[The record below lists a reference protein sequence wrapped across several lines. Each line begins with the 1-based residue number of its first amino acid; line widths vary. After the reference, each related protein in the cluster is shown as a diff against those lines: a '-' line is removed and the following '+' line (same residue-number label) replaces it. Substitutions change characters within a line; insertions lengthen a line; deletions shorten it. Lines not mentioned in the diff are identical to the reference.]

1 MVGIQEKDL
10 TDLPVKIMDNL
21 DLIPSYIDFQ
31 DFTKYLYQ
39 NTNNE
44 YEETH
49 LLEPLFNPLK
59 KKYDVILLDV
69 PPFSIEITRN
79 AVIFSDFAL
88 ISLQTHDDSLS
99 GAEEY
104 VNTLSK
110 LQQEYQLDIEII
122 GILPMLHDARNGVDQ
137 TIIQSAK
144 DEFGEENVFTNIV
157 TQMARIK
164 RFPINGITDKDRFDK
179 RVLDKYQQ
187 VTDELLSRIGLFI
200 DDKEP
205 SKMPSKKPN
214 ILQRR
219 VTGAVKPSE
228 EYHATDNATKKEN
241 KSSSMPK
248 NQKKSLKVSA
258 ETYKDMKVL
267 KTIEHVSFDYEIIQ
281 LLIDQYYKDMTEEQ
295 QRRYTV
301 LRENM

>member
-1 MVGIQEKDL
+1 MDIPDVVKAIQSRDEALTIVIGNQKGGVGKTTNTYLIAYTLAKMGIHTLVADLDPQANATKTLMLTKSQQEDTVYSIKKTLMVGVQEKDL

-110 LQQEYQLDIEII
+110 LQQEYQLDIEVI

-164 RFPINGITDKDRFDK
+164 RFPINGITNKDRFDK

-200 DDKEP
+200 DDKEA
-205 SKMPSKKPN
+205 K
-214 ILQRR
+214 
-219 VTGAVKPSE
+219 
-228 EYHATDNATKKEN
+228 
-241 KSSSMPK
+241 
-248 NQKKSLKVSA
+248 
-258 ETYKDMKVL
+258 
-267 KTIEHVSFDYEIIQ
+267 
-281 LLIDQYYKDMTEEQ
+281 
-295 QRRYTV
+295 
-301 LRENM
+301 

>member
-1 MVGIQEKDL
+1 MDIPDVVKAIQSRDEALTIVIGNQKGGVGKTTNTYLIAYTLAKMGIHTLVADLDPQANATKTLMLTKSQQEDTVYSIKKTLMVGVQEKDL
-10 TDLPVKIMDNL
+10 TDLPVKIMD
-21 DLIPSYIDFQ
+21 
-31 DFTKYLYQ
+31 
-39 NTNNE
+39 NE

-110 LQQEYQLDIEII
+110 LQQEYQLDIEVI

-200 DDKEP
+200 DDKEA
-205 SKMPSKKPN
+205 K
-214 ILQRR
+214 
-219 VTGAVKPSE
+219 
-228 EYHATDNATKKEN
+228 
-241 KSSSMPK
+241 
-248 NQKKSLKVSA
+248 
-258 ETYKDMKVL
+258 
-267 KTIEHVSFDYEIIQ
+267 
-281 LLIDQYYKDMTEEQ
+281 
-295 QRRYTV
+295 
-301 LRENM
+301 

>member
-1 MVGIQEKDL
+1 MDIPDVVKAIQSRDEALTIVIGNQKGGVGKTTNTYLIAYTLAKMGIHTLVADLDPQANATKTLMLTKSQQEDTVYSIKKTLMVGVQEKDL

-110 LQQEYQLDIEII
+110 LQQEYQLDIEVI

-200 DDKEP
+200 IDDKEA
-205 SKMPSKKPN
+205 K
-214 ILQRR
+214 
-219 VTGAVKPSE
+219 
-228 EYHATDNATKKEN
+228 
-241 KSSSMPK
+241 
-248 NQKKSLKVSA
+248 
-258 ETYKDMKVL
+258 
-267 KTIEHVSFDYEIIQ
+267 
-281 LLIDQYYKDMTEEQ
+281 
-295 QRRYTV
+295 
-301 LRENM
+301 

>member
-1 MVGIQEKDL
+1 MNIPDVVKAIQSRDEALTIVIGNQKGGVGKTTNTYLIAYTLAKMGIHTLVADLDPQANATKTLMLTKSQQEDTVYSIKKTLMVGVQEKDL

-110 LQQEYQLDIEII
+110 LQQEYQLDIEVI

-179 RVLDKYQQ
+179 R
-187 VTDELLSRIGLFI
+187 
-200 DDKEP
+200 
-205 SKMPSKKPN
+205 
-214 ILQRR
+214 
-219 VTGAVKPSE
+219 
-228 EYHATDNATKKEN
+228 
-241 KSSSMPK
+241 
-248 NQKKSLKVSA
+248 
-258 ETYKDMKVL
+258 
-267 KTIEHVSFDYEIIQ
+267 
-281 LLIDQYYKDMTEEQ
+281 
-295 QRRYTV
+295 
-301 LRENM
+301 

>member
-1 MVGIQEKDL
+1 MYIPDVVKAIQSRDEALTIVIGNQKGGVGKTTNTYLIAYTLAKMGIHTLVADLDPQANATKTLMLTKSQQEDTVYSIKKTLMVGVQEKDL

-110 LQQEYQLDIEII
+110 LQQEYQLDIEVI

-200 DDKEP
+200 DDKEA
-205 SKMPSKKPN
+205 K
-214 ILQRR
+214 
-219 VTGAVKPSE
+219 
-228 EYHATDNATKKEN
+228 
-241 KSSSMPK
+241 
-248 NQKKSLKVSA
+248 
-258 ETYKDMKVL
+258 
-267 KTIEHVSFDYEIIQ
+267 
-281 LLIDQYYKDMTEEQ
+281 
-295 QRRYTV
+295 
-301 LRENM
+301 

>member
-1 MVGIQEKDL
+1 MDIPDVVKAIQSRDEALTIVIGNQKGGVGKTTNTYLIAYTLAKMGIHTLVADLDPQANATKTLMLTKSQQEDTVYSIKKTLMVGVQEKDL

-110 LQQEYQLDIEII
+110 LQQEYQLNIEVI

-200 DDKEP
+200 DDKEA
-205 SKMPSKKPN
+205 K
-214 ILQRR
+214 
-219 VTGAVKPSE
+219 
-228 EYHATDNATKKEN
+228 
-241 KSSSMPK
+241 
-248 NQKKSLKVSA
+248 
-258 ETYKDMKVL
+258 
-267 KTIEHVSFDYEIIQ
+267 
-281 LLIDQYYKDMTEEQ
+281 
-295 QRRYTV
+295 
-301 LRENM
+301 

>member
-1 MVGIQEKDL
+1 MDIPDVVKAIQSRDEALTIVIGNQKGGVGKTTNTYLIAYTLAKMGIHTLVADLDPQANATKTLMLTKSQQEDTVYSIKKTLMVGVQEKDL

-104 VNTLSK
+104 VSTLSK
-110 LQQEYQLDIEII
+110 LQQEYQLDIEVI

-200 DDKEP
+200 DDKEA
-205 SKMPSKKPN
+205 K
-214 ILQRR
+214 
-219 VTGAVKPSE
+219 
-228 EYHATDNATKKEN
+228 
-241 KSSSMPK
+241 
-248 NQKKSLKVSA
+248 
-258 ETYKDMKVL
+258 
-267 KTIEHVSFDYEIIQ
+267 
-281 LLIDQYYKDMTEEQ
+281 
-295 QRRYTV
+295 
-301 LRENM
+301 

>member
-1 MVGIQEKDL
+1 MDIPDVVKAIQSRDEALTIVIGNQKGGVGKTTNTYLIAYTLAKMGIHTLVADLDPQANATKTLMLTKSQQEDTVYSIKKTLMVGVQEKDL

-110 LQQEYQLDIEII
+110 LQQEYQLDIEVI

-164 RFPINGITDKDRFDK
+164 RFPINGITDNDRFDK

-200 DDKEP
+200 DDKEA
-205 SKMPSKKPN
+205 K
-214 ILQRR
+214 
-219 VTGAVKPSE
+219 
-228 EYHATDNATKKEN
+228 
-241 KSSSMPK
+241 
-248 NQKKSLKVSA
+248 
-258 ETYKDMKVL
+258 
-267 KTIEHVSFDYEIIQ
+267 
-281 LLIDQYYKDMTEEQ
+281 
-295 QRRYTV
+295 
-301 LRENM
+301 

>member
-1 MVGIQEKDL
+1 MDIPDVVKAIQSRDEALTIVIGNQKGGVGKTTNTYLIAYTLAKMGIHTLVADLDPQANATKTLMLTKSQQEDTVYSIKKTLMVGVQEKDL

-110 LQQEYQLDIEII
+110 LQQEYQLDIEVI

-144 DEFGEENVFTNIV
+144 DEFGAENVFTNIV

-200 DDKEP
+200 DDKEA
-205 SKMPSKKPN
+205 K
-214 ILQRR
+214 
-219 VTGAVKPSE
+219 
-228 EYHATDNATKKEN
+228 
-241 KSSSMPK
+241 
-248 NQKKSLKVSA
+248 
-258 ETYKDMKVL
+258 
-267 KTIEHVSFDYEIIQ
+267 
-281 LLIDQYYKDMTEEQ
+281 
-295 QRRYTV
+295 
-301 LRENM
+301 

>member
-1 MVGIQEKDL
+1 MDIPDVVKAIQSRDEALTIVIGNQKGGVGKTTNTYLIAYTLAKMGIHTLVADLDPQANATKTLMLTKSQQEDTVYSIKKTLMVGVQEKDL
-10 TDLPVKIMDNL
+10 IDLPVKIMDNL

-110 LQQEYQLDIEII
+110 LQQEYQLDIEVI

-200 DDKEP
+200 DDKEA
-205 SKMPSKKPN
+205 K
-214 ILQRR
+214 
-219 VTGAVKPSE
+219 
-228 EYHATDNATKKEN
+228 
-241 KSSSMPK
+241 
-248 NQKKSLKVSA
+248 
-258 ETYKDMKVL
+258 
-267 KTIEHVSFDYEIIQ
+267 
-281 LLIDQYYKDMTEEQ
+281 
-295 QRRYTV
+295 
-301 LRENM
+301 

>member
-1 MVGIQEKDL
+1 MDIPDVVKAIQSRDEALTIVIGNQKGGVGKTTNTYLIAYTLAKMGIHTLVADLDPQANATKTLMLTKSQQEDTVYSIKKTLMVGVQEKDL

-110 LQQEYQLDIEII
+110 LQQEYQLDIEVI

-144 DEFGEENVFTNIV
+144 NEFGEENVFTNIV

-200 DDKEP
+200 DDKEA
-205 SKMPSKKPN
+205 K
-214 ILQRR
+214 
-219 VTGAVKPSE
+219 
-228 EYHATDNATKKEN
+228 
-241 KSSSMPK
+241 
-248 NQKKSLKVSA
+248 
-258 ETYKDMKVL
+258 
-267 KTIEHVSFDYEIIQ
+267 
-281 LLIDQYYKDMTEEQ
+281 
-295 QRRYTV
+295 
-301 LRENM
+301 

>member
-1 MVGIQEKDL
+1 MDIPDVVKAIQSRDEALTIVIGNQKGGVGKTTNTYLIAYTLAKMGIHTLVADLDPQANATKTLMLTKSQQEDTVYSIKKTLMVGVQEKDL

-110 LQQEYQLDIEII
+110 LQQEYQLDIEVI

-200 DDKEP
+200 DD
-205 SKMPSKKPN
+205 
-214 ILQRR
+214 
-219 VTGAVKPSE
+219 
-228 EYHATDNATKKEN
+228 
-241 KSSSMPK
+241 
-248 NQKKSLKVSA
+248 
-258 ETYKDMKVL
+258 
-267 KTIEHVSFDYEIIQ
+267 
-281 LLIDQYYKDMTEEQ
+281 
-295 QRRYTV
+295 
-301 LRENM
+301 REAK

>member
-1 MVGIQEKDL
+1 MDIPDVVKAIQSRDEALTIVIGNQKGGVGKTTNTYLIAYTLAKMGIHTLVADLDPQANATKTLMLTKSQQEDAVYSIKKTLMVGVQEKDL

-110 LQQEYQLDIEII
+110 LQQEYQLDIEVI

-200 DDKEP
+200 DDKEA
-205 SKMPSKKPN
+205 K
-214 ILQRR
+214 
-219 VTGAVKPSE
+219 
-228 EYHATDNATKKEN
+228 
-241 KSSSMPK
+241 
-248 NQKKSLKVSA
+248 
-258 ETYKDMKVL
+258 
-267 KTIEHVSFDYEIIQ
+267 
-281 LLIDQYYKDMTEEQ
+281 
-295 QRRYTV
+295 
-301 LRENM
+301 

>member
-1 MVGIQEKDL
+1 MDIPDVVKAIQSRDEALTIVVGNQKGGVGKTTNTYLIAYTLAKMGIHTLVADLDPQANATKTLMLTKSQHEDTVYSIKKTLMVGVQEKDL
-10 TDLPVKIMDNL
+10 TDLPVSIMDNL

-39 NTNNE
+39 NTSNE

-49 LLEPLFNPLK
+49 LLEPLFQPLK

-110 LQQEYQLDIEII
+110 LQQEYQLDIEVI

-179 RVLDKYQQ
+179 RVLDKYKK
-187 VTDELLSRIGLFI
+187 VTDELVSRIGLFI
-200 DDKEP
+200 
-205 SKMPSKKPN
+205 S
-214 ILQRR
+214 
-219 VTGAVKPSE
+219 
-228 EYHATDNATKKEN
+228 DN
-241 KSSSMPK
+241 
-248 NQKKSLKVSA
+248 
-258 ETYKDMKVL
+258 
-267 KTIEHVSFDYEIIQ
+267 
-281 LLIDQYYKDMTEEQ
+281 
-295 QRRYTV
+295 
-301 LRENM
+301 REANEDAQ

>member
-1 MVGIQEKDL
+1 MDIPDVVRAIQSRDEALTIVIGNQKGGVGKTTNTYLIAYTLAKMGIHTLVADLDPQANATKTLMLTKSQQEDTVYSIKKTLMVGVQEKDL

-110 LQQEYQLDIEII
+110 LQQEYQLDIEVI

-144 DEFGEENVFTNIV
+144 DEFGKENVFTNIV

-200 DDKEP
+200 DDKEA
-205 SKMPSKKPN
+205 K
-214 ILQRR
+214 
-219 VTGAVKPSE
+219 
-228 EYHATDNATKKEN
+228 
-241 KSSSMPK
+241 
-248 NQKKSLKVSA
+248 
-258 ETYKDMKVL
+258 
-267 KTIEHVSFDYEIIQ
+267 
-281 LLIDQYYKDMTEEQ
+281 
-295 QRRYTV
+295 
-301 LRENM
+301 

>member
-1 MVGIQEKDL
+1 MDIPDVVKAIQSRDEALTIVIGNQKGGVGKTTNTYLIAYTLAKMGIHTLVADLDPQANATKTLMLTKSQQEDTVYSIKKTLMVGVQEKDL

-59 KKYDVILLDV
+59 KRYDVILLDV

-110 LQQEYQLDIEII
+110 LQQEYQLDIEVI

-200 DDKEP
+200 DDKEA
-205 SKMPSKKPN
+205 K
-214 ILQRR
+214 
-219 VTGAVKPSE
+219 
-228 EYHATDNATKKEN
+228 
-241 KSSSMPK
+241 
-248 NQKKSLKVSA
+248 
-258 ETYKDMKVL
+258 
-267 KTIEHVSFDYEIIQ
+267 
-281 LLIDQYYKDMTEEQ
+281 
-295 QRRYTV
+295 
-301 LRENM
+301 

>member
-1 MVGIQEKDL
+1 MDIPDVVKAIQSRDEALTIVIGNQKGGVGKTTNTYLIAYTLAKMGIHTLVADLDPQANATKTLMLTKSQQEDTVYSIKKTLMVGVQEKDL

-110 LQQEYQLDIEII
+110 LQQEYQLDIEVI

-144 DEFGEENVFTNIV
+144 YEFGEENVFTNIV

-200 DDKEP
+200 DDKEA
-205 SKMPSKKPN
+205 K
-214 ILQRR
+214 
-219 VTGAVKPSE
+219 
-228 EYHATDNATKKEN
+228 
-241 KSSSMPK
+241 
-248 NQKKSLKVSA
+248 
-258 ETYKDMKVL
+258 
-267 KTIEHVSFDYEIIQ
+267 
-281 LLIDQYYKDMTEEQ
+281 
-295 QRRYTV
+295 
-301 LRENM
+301 

>member
-1 MVGIQEKDL
+1 MDIPDVVKAIQSRDEALTIVIGNQKGGVGKTTNTYLIAYTLAKMGIHTLVADLDPQANATKTLMLTKSQQEDAVYSIKKTLMVGVQEKDL

-59 KKYDVILLDV
+59 KKYDVIMLDV

-110 LQQEYQLDIEII
+110 LQQEYQLDIEVI

-200 DDKEP
+200 DDKEA
-205 SKMPSKKPN
+205 K
-214 ILQRR
+214 
-219 VTGAVKPSE
+219 
-228 EYHATDNATKKEN
+228 
-241 KSSSMPK
+241 
-248 NQKKSLKVSA
+248 
-258 ETYKDMKVL
+258 
-267 KTIEHVSFDYEIIQ
+267 
-281 LLIDQYYKDMTEEQ
+281 
-295 QRRYTV
+295 
-301 LRENM
+301 

>member
-1 MVGIQEKDL
+1 MDIPDVVKAIQSRDEALTIVIGNQKGGVGKTTNTYLIAYTLAKMGIHTLVADLDPQANATKTLMLTKSQQEDTVYSIKKTLMVGIQEKDL

-137 TIIQSAK
+137 TTIQSAK

-200 DDKEP
+200 DDKEA
-205 SKMPSKKPN
+205 K
-214 ILQRR
+214 
-219 VTGAVKPSE
+219 
-228 EYHATDNATKKEN
+228 
-241 KSSSMPK
+241 
-248 NQKKSLKVSA
+248 
-258 ETYKDMKVL
+258 
-267 KTIEHVSFDYEIIQ
+267 
-281 LLIDQYYKDMTEEQ
+281 
-295 QRRYTV
+295 
-301 LRENM
+301 

>member
-1 MVGIQEKDL
+1 MDIPDVVKAIQSRDEALTIVIGNQKGGVGKTTNTYLIAYTLAKMGIHTLVADLDPQANATKTLMLTKSQQEDTVYSIKKTLMVGVQEKYL

-110 LQQEYQLDIEII
+110 LQQEYQLDIEVI

-144 DEFGEENVFTNIV
+144 NEFGEENVFTNIV

-200 DDKEP
+200 DDKEA
-205 SKMPSKKPN
+205 K
-214 ILQRR
+214 
-219 VTGAVKPSE
+219 
-228 EYHATDNATKKEN
+228 
-241 KSSSMPK
+241 
-248 NQKKSLKVSA
+248 
-258 ETYKDMKVL
+258 
-267 KTIEHVSFDYEIIQ
+267 
-281 LLIDQYYKDMTEEQ
+281 
-295 QRRYTV
+295 
-301 LRENM
+301 

>member
-1 MVGIQEKDL
+1 MDIPDVVKAIQSRDEALAIVIGNQKGGVGKTTNTYLIAYTLAKMGIHTLVADLDPQANATKTLMLTKSQQEDTVYSIKKTLMVGVQEKDL

-110 LQQEYQLDIEII
+110 LQQEYQLDIEVI

-200 DDKEP
+200 DDKEA
-205 SKMPSKKPN
+205 K
-214 ILQRR
+214 
-219 VTGAVKPSE
+219 
-228 EYHATDNATKKEN
+228 
-241 KSSSMPK
+241 
-248 NQKKSLKVSA
+248 
-258 ETYKDMKVL
+258 
-267 KTIEHVSFDYEIIQ
+267 
-281 LLIDQYYKDMTEEQ
+281 
-295 QRRYTV
+295 
-301 LRENM
+301 

>member
-1 MVGIQEKDL
+1 MDIPDVVKAIQSRDEALTIVIGNQKGGVGKTTNTYLIAYTLAKMGIHTLVADLDPQANATKTLMLTKSQHEDTVYSIKKTLMVGVQEKDL
-10 TDLPVKIMDNL
+10 TDLPIKIMDNL

-49 LLEPLFNPLK
+49 LLEPLFKPLK

-110 LQQEYQLDIEII
+110 LQQAYQLDIEVI

-200 DDKEP
+200 DDKEA
-205 SKMPSKKPN
+205 K
-214 ILQRR
+214 
-219 VTGAVKPSE
+219 
-228 EYHATDNATKKEN
+228 
-241 KSSSMPK
+241 
-248 NQKKSLKVSA
+248 
-258 ETYKDMKVL
+258 
-267 KTIEHVSFDYEIIQ
+267 
-281 LLIDQYYKDMTEEQ
+281 
-295 QRRYTV
+295 
-301 LRENM
+301 

>member
-1 MVGIQEKDL
+1 MDIPDVVKAIQSRDEALTIVIGNQKGGVGKTTNTYPIAYTLAKMGIHTLVADLDPQANATKTLMLTKSQQEDTVYSIKKTLMVGVQEKDL

-110 LQQEYQLDIEII
+110 LQQEYQLDIEVI

-200 DDKEP
+200 DDKEA
-205 SKMPSKKPN
+205 K
-214 ILQRR
+214 
-219 VTGAVKPSE
+219 
-228 EYHATDNATKKEN
+228 
-241 KSSSMPK
+241 
-248 NQKKSLKVSA
+248 
-258 ETYKDMKVL
+258 
-267 KTIEHVSFDYEIIQ
+267 
-281 LLIDQYYKDMTEEQ
+281 
-295 QRRYTV
+295 
-301 LRENM
+301 

>member
-1 MVGIQEKDL
+1 MDIPDVVKAIQSRDEALTIVIGNQKGGVGKTTNTYLIAYTLAKMGIHTLVADLDPQANATKTLMLTKSQQEDTVYSIKKTLMVGVQEKDL
-10 TDLPVKIMDNL
+10 TDLPVKIMDDL

-110 LQQEYQLDIEII
+110 LQQEYQLDIEVI

-200 DDKEP
+200 DDKEA
-205 SKMPSKKPN
+205 K
-214 ILQRR
+214 
-219 VTGAVKPSE
+219 
-228 EYHATDNATKKEN
+228 
-241 KSSSMPK
+241 
-248 NQKKSLKVSA
+248 
-258 ETYKDMKVL
+258 
-267 KTIEHVSFDYEIIQ
+267 
-281 LLIDQYYKDMTEEQ
+281 
-295 QRRYTV
+295 
-301 LRENM
+301 

>member
-1 MVGIQEKDL
+1 MDIPDVVKAIQSRDEALTIVIGNQKGGVGKTTNTYLIAYTLAKMGIHTLVADLDPQANATKTLMLTKSQQEDTVYSIKKTLMVGVQEKDL

-110 LQQEYQLDIEII
+110 LQQEYQLDIEVI

-164 RFPINGITDKDRFDK
+164 RFPLNGITDKDRFDK

-200 DDKEP
+200 DDKEA
-205 SKMPSKKPN
+205 K
-214 ILQRR
+214 
-219 VTGAVKPSE
+219 
-228 EYHATDNATKKEN
+228 
-241 KSSSMPK
+241 
-248 NQKKSLKVSA
+248 
-258 ETYKDMKVL
+258 
-267 KTIEHVSFDYEIIQ
+267 
-281 LLIDQYYKDMTEEQ
+281 
-295 QRRYTV
+295 
-301 LRENM
+301 

>member
-1 MVGIQEKDL
+1 MQSRDEALTIVIGNQKGGVGKTTNTYLIAYTLAKMGIHTLVADLDPQANATKTLMLTKSQQEDTVYSIKKTLMVGVQEKDL

-110 LQQEYQLDIEII
+110 LQQEYQLDIEVI

-200 DDKEP
+200 DDKEA
-205 SKMPSKKPN
+205 K
-214 ILQRR
+214 
-219 VTGAVKPSE
+219 
-228 EYHATDNATKKEN
+228 
-241 KSSSMPK
+241 
-248 NQKKSLKVSA
+248 
-258 ETYKDMKVL
+258 
-267 KTIEHVSFDYEIIQ
+267 
-281 LLIDQYYKDMTEEQ
+281 
-295 QRRYTV
+295 
-301 LRENM
+301 

>member
-1 MVGIQEKDL
+1 MDIPDVVKAIQSRDEALTIVIGNQKGGVGKTTNTYLIAYTLAKMGIHTLVADLDPQANATKTLMLTKSQQEDTVYSIKKTLMVGVQEKDL

-110 LQQEYQLDIEII
+110 LQQEYQLDIEVI

-179 RVLDKYQQ
+179 RVLNKYQQ

-200 DDKEP
+200 DDKEA
-205 SKMPSKKPN
+205 K
-214 ILQRR
+214 
-219 VTGAVKPSE
+219 
-228 EYHATDNATKKEN
+228 
-241 KSSSMPK
+241 
-248 NQKKSLKVSA
+248 
-258 ETYKDMKVL
+258 
-267 KTIEHVSFDYEIIQ
+267 
-281 LLIDQYYKDMTEEQ
+281 
-295 QRRYTV
+295 
-301 LRENM
+301 

>member
-1 MVGIQEKDL
+1 MQSRDEALTIVIGNQKGGVGKTTNTYLIAYTLAKMGIHTLVADLDPQANATKTLMLTKSQQEDTVYSIKKTLMVGIQEKDL

-200 DDKEP
+200 DDKEA
-205 SKMPSKKPN
+205 K
-214 ILQRR
+214 
-219 VTGAVKPSE
+219 
-228 EYHATDNATKKEN
+228 
-241 KSSSMPK
+241 
-248 NQKKSLKVSA
+248 
-258 ETYKDMKVL
+258 
-267 KTIEHVSFDYEIIQ
+267 
-281 LLIDQYYKDMTEEQ
+281 
-295 QRRYTV
+295 
-301 LRENM
+301 

>member
-1 MVGIQEKDL
+1 MDIPDVVKAIQSHDEALTIVIGNQKGGVGKTTNTYLIAYTLAKMGIHTLVADLDPQANATKTLMLTKSQQEDTVYSIKKTLMVGVQEKDL

-110 LQQEYQLDIEII
+110 LQQEYQLDIEVI

-200 DDKEP
+200 DDKEA
-205 SKMPSKKPN
+205 K
-214 ILQRR
+214 
-219 VTGAVKPSE
+219 
-228 EYHATDNATKKEN
+228 
-241 KSSSMPK
+241 
-248 NQKKSLKVSA
+248 
-258 ETYKDMKVL
+258 
-267 KTIEHVSFDYEIIQ
+267 
-281 LLIDQYYKDMTEEQ
+281 
-295 QRRYTV
+295 
-301 LRENM
+301 

>member
-1 MVGIQEKDL
+1 MDIPDVVKAIQSRDEALTIVIGNQKGGVGKTTNTYIIAYTLAKMGIHTLVADLDPQANATKTLMLTKSQQEDTVYSIKKTLMVGVQEKDL

-110 LQQEYQLDIEII
+110 LQQEYQLDIEVI

-200 DDKEP
+200 DDKEA
-205 SKMPSKKPN
+205 K
-214 ILQRR
+214 
-219 VTGAVKPSE
+219 
-228 EYHATDNATKKEN
+228 
-241 KSSSMPK
+241 
-248 NQKKSLKVSA
+248 
-258 ETYKDMKVL
+258 
-267 KTIEHVSFDYEIIQ
+267 
-281 LLIDQYYKDMTEEQ
+281 
-295 QRRYTV
+295 
-301 LRENM
+301 